1 MDSVA
6 VLCCIL
12 TLCAV
17 VAIVV
22 HDLIATGI
30 EMWQKA
36 LMPHM
41 YKVAGLR
48 QHYFFRRNHDRE

>member
-6 VLCCIL
+6 VLCCVL

-22 HDLIATGI
+22 HDLIATGV
-30 EMWQKA
+30 EMLQKT
-36 LMPHM
+36 LMPRLTKASGFRQF
-41 YKVAGLR
+41 YFLR
-48 QHYFFRRNHDRE
+48 RRHD

>member
-6 VLCCIL
+6 VLCCVL

-30 EMWQKA
+30 EMWQKT
-36 LMPHM
+36 LMPRLTKASGFRQF
-41 YKVAGLR
+41 YFLR
-48 QHYFFRRNHDRE
+48 RHHD